1 MIAKEDRH
9 GGRNER
15 EEKRQQKL
23 KGHMMKMKTEKALNF
38 LTVLKLEI
46 IFFDTLYVKE
56 INSR

>member
-1 MIAKEDRH
+1 
-9 GGRNER
+9 
-15 EEKRQQKL
+15 
-23 KGHMMKMKTEKALNF
+23 MKMKTEKALNF